1 VGGQPIVKHAELDT
15 CSCGP
20 WTNLV
25 MCIWPGSA
33 ACVAHPCPK
42 HQSWLTV
49 VRWLL
54 CLLSVSG

>member
-1 VGGQPIVKHAELDT
+1 VEGQRVGQPAELLT

-33 ACVAHPCPK
+33 ARLHTPG
-42 HQSWLTV
+42 L
-49 VRWLL
+49 
-54 CLLSVSG
+54 